1 MLKYGLLPT
10 ESGIRTEGSAPFIG
24 TMDSNNEIANYIA
37 NYIGQGAIYDSNT
50 ISLSYN
56 SSVGEAFYQYQF
68 FCAIY
73 DLNLLYF

>member
-10 ESGIRTEGSAPFIG
+10 ESGIQTEGSAPFIG
-24 TMDSNNEIANYIA
+24 TMDSNNEIANYI
-37 NYIGQGAIYDSNT
+37 GQGAIYDSNT

-56 SSVGEAFYQYQF
+56 GSVGEAFYQHQF
-68 FCAIY
+68 FCAID

>member
-1 MLKYGLLPT
+1 
-10 ESGIRTEGSAPFIG
+10 
-24 TMDSNNEIANYIA
+24 MDSNNEIA

-56 SSVGEAFYQYQF
+56 GSVGEAFYQHQF
-68 FCAIY
+68 FCAID

>member
-10 ESGIRTEGSAPFIG
+10 ESGIQTEGGAPFIG
-24 TMDSNNEIANYIA
+24 TMDSNNEIA

-56 SSVGEAFYQYQF
+56 GSVGEAFYQYQF

>member
-10 ESGIRTEGSAPFIG
+10 ESGIQTEGSAPFIG
-24 TMDSNNEIANYIA
+24 TMDSNNEIANYI
-37 NYIGQGAIYDSNT
+37 GQDAIYDSNT

-56 SSVGEAFYQYQF
+56 GSVSEAFYQHQS
-68 FCAIY
+68 FCAID